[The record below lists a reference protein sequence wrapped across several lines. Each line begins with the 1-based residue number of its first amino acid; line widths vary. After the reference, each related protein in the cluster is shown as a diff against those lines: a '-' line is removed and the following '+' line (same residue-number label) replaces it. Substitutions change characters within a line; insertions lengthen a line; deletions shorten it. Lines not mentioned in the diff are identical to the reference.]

1 MADAGRSARYAA
13 LVPVDDTHP
22 EARAVQFERLRA
34 MSAEQRLAMASELSV
49 MTTHLSRHAIREM
62 MPDAPE
68 HRVILRWIELVY
80 GRELAARIAP
90 FAERLGRA
98 DAAP

>member
-1 MADAGRSARYAA
+1 MP
-13 LVPVDDTHP
+13 LDDTHP
-22 EARAVQFERLRA
+22 EARRVQFERLRA
-34 MSAEQRLAMASELSV
+34 MSAEQRLVMADELSS
-49 MTTHLSRHAIREM
+49 MTMHLSRQAIRET

-90 FAERLGRA
+90 FAERLGRSP
-98 DAAP
+98 AAP